1 MRKWVSERAR
11 GREGVREWE
20 TMEVRVDG
28 TAANILSNQ
37 WNFSFAARRVLVVV
51 VGAMALSLHHHQY
64 LKLWSCLL
72 WSWQLPYIHTHTL
85 THTTLI
91 HFQLSSAT
99 PKLKQYTVSVDRS
112 LVYWFAHLAAGLVS
126 VQSVAPTVGHSSHTQ
141 WQLKCLGL
149 FNNFALWPPCWLD

>member
-1 MRKWVSERAR
+1 MSEWASERE
-11 GREGVREWE
+11 GGCEGVRDNGSESGWHCCKHSFQS
-20 TMEVRVDG
+20 MEFFICSPKSVSCSRRG
-28 TAANILSNQ
+28 HGII
-37 WNFSFAARRVLVVV
+37 FAPPSISQIMIVPIMIMTVT
-51 VGAMALSLHHHQY
+51 
-64 LKLWSCLL
+64 
-72 WSWQLPYIHTHTL
+72 IHSHTL